1 MTSNLSERLKVLT
14 IDSDDEI
21 KPNVATNAFISQ
33 NINVYPDLYDNKIII
48 INCDYNYYEYVDIQ
62 KKWVEKKRKREKK

>member
-1 MTSNLSERLKVLT
+1 MQMTSNLSERLKVLT

-21 KPNVATNAFISQ
+21 KPNAFISQ
-33 NINVYPDLYDNKIII
+33 NTIVYPDLYADKIII

-62 KKWVEKKRKREKK
+62 KKMG